1 MGKVLKKSSYY
12 QEFPCTA
19 AHGLES
25 DDCGIS
31 VKNLVNTRTSNT
43 EMVGKILSFQ
53 LFKPDD

>member
-1 MGKVLKKSSYY
+1 MGKVLNPTSNY
-12 QEFPCTA
+12 QESECTA

-31 VKNLVNTRTSNT
+31 VTNLVNTRTSNT